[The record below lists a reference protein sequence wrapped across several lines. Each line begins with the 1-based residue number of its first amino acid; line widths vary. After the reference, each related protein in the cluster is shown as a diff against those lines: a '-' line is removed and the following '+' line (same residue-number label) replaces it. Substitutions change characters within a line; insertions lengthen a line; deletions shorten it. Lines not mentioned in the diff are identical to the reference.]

1 MQAKL
6 TEDEQTLVV
15 AEEAFSLLLEGVALM
30 NAILKFRKS
39 QITAGELF
47 VTIGNI
53 GMRLFKKYIKTSQDD
68 SLAKAYK
75 VLSLENGSKDRDKI
89 EKKYQELESI
99 TSWQKKIS
107 KFKIKNSS
115 KIHHKGGRNDNFVE
129 IKLAKELILSEL
141 DKS

>member
-1 MQAKL
+1 MSKA
-6 TEDEQTLVV
+6 LVV
-15 AEEAFSLLLEGVALM
+15 AEEAFSLILEGVALM

-75 VLSLENGSKDRDKI
+75 VLSLENGTKDRDKI
-89 EKKYQELESI
+89 EEKYHERA
-99 TSWQKKIS
+99 
-107 KFKIKNSS
+107 
-115 KIHHKGGRNDNFVE
+115 KIHHPDKGGRNDNFVE